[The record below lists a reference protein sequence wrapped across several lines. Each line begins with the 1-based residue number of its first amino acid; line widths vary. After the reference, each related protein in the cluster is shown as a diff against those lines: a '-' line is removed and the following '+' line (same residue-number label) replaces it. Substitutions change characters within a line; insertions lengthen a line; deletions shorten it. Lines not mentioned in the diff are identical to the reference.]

1 MLTTDASKD
10 RTGFTLCTEPAGD
23 LWRPGKCGLP
33 DASHANCTKHNHC
46 ANHAHNAGHAH
57 EAGHAR
63 HTGHAHDL
71 GSLDPERVSS
81 TWPGEAGPR
90 HPRRQDTSFPMSDD
104 WATKVHMQK
113 PPGEEHGP
121 QQDPF
126 PARLPGSRAE
136 E

>member
-90 HPRRQDTSFPMSDD
+90 HPRRLPKYAFSQGETLAECEGEISPSVPYNRMSCRQV
-104 WATKVHMQK
+104 A
-113 PPGEEHGP
+113 
-121 QQDPF
+121 
-126 PARLPGSRAE
+126 
-136 E
+136 